1 MTVIDWCPRFFKLR
15 LNDRVML
22 SVANCLDGE
31 GGYESQVIITNPNTM
46 NIFEMTQS
54 FSSHNKH
61 ETMEEAEAELFD
73 AIGQLLLHQLMPED
87 EEE

>member
-1 MTVIDWCPRFFKLR
+1 
-15 LNDRVML
+15 ML
-22 SVANCLDGE
+22 SVANCLGSE
-31 GGYESQVIITNPNTM
+31 GYESQVIIFDPNDN
-46 NIFEMTQS
+46 NIITGTKS

-73 AIGQLLLHQLMPED
+73 AIGQLLMNQLMPEN

>member
-15 LNDRVML
+15 LNDRVMS
-22 SVANCLDGE
+22 SVANCLGSE
-31 GGYESQVIITNPNTM
+31 GYESQVIITNPNTM